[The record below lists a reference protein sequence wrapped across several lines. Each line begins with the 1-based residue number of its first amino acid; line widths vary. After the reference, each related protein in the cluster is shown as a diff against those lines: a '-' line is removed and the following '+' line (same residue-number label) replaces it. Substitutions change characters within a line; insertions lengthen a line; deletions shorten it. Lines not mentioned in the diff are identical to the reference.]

1 MKIIQINAV
10 YPIGS
15 TGKIVHDIHTHLL
28 ENGYESVVCFGRG
41 KALNEQYVYK
51 IAPELIMKLQS
62 LWSKITGYAYAGCY
76 ISTKNLINIIKR
88 ERPDIVHLHCINSYT
103 VNIYKLL
110 NFLKV
115 NNIPTVLTL
124 HAEFMHTA
132 GCGHAL
138 ECEKWKIGC
147 GRCPQAGN
155 GRPSSKIFDRSA
167 QEWRLMAEAFDGF
180 NNLIIVPVSGW
191 LLDRAKQSPFL
202 KEKEFVVVTNGLDT
216 VNTFRPTDYSVIK
229 KTHKIKNEKVI
240 LHVTPNFLS
249 PIKGGNYVL
258 QIADRMLS
266 DNVKV
271 IIVGYNSDI
280 SKLPKNVIPVKY
292 TENQA
297 ELAVYYSM
305 ADLTLLTSKKETFS
319 MICAESLACGTP
331 VVGFEAGAP
340 ETISL
345 GDYSAFTRQGDIDA
359 LEILVK
365 KWLNKK
371 REYGYGDAISTTA
384 SKVYS
389 KTSMC
394 EKYIKLYQRC
404 LK

>member
-15 TGKIVHDIHTHLL
+15 TGKIVHDIHTQLL

-41 KALNEQYVYK
+41 NTLNEQYVYK
-51 IAPELIMKLQS
+51 IAPELIMKMQS

-76 ISTKNLINIIKR
+76 ISTKNLINIIKK
-88 ERPDIVHLHCINSYT
+88 EKPDIVHLHCINSYT

-138 ECEKWKIGC
+138 ECEKWKTGC
-147 GRCPQAGN
+147 GKCPQAGN

-167 QEWRLMAEAFDGF
+167 DEWRLMSKAFDGY

-229 KTHKIKNEKVI
+229 KTHKLKNEKVI
-240 LHVTPNFLS
+240 LHVTSNFLS

-258 QIADRMLS
+258 QIANRLLN

-271 IIVGYNSDI
+271 IIVGYNSHI
-280 SKLPKNVIPVKY
+280 SKLPKNVIPVKH

-297 ELAVYYSM
+297 ELAIYYSM

-345 GDYSAFTRQGDIDA
+345 GEYSEFTRQGDIDA
-359 LEILVK
+359 LETLVR

-371 REYGYGDAISTTA
+371 RKYGDAISLVA

-389 KTSMC
+389 KTLMC

>member
-28 ENGYESVVCFGRG
+28 ENGYESVVCYGRG
-41 KALNEQYVYK
+41 KVLDEQYVYK
-51 IAPELIMKLQS
+51 IAPELIMKMQS

-76 ISTKNLINIIKR
+76 ISTKNLINIIKS

-110 NFLKV
+110 DFLKV

-132 GCGHAL
+132 GCGYAL

-147 GRCPQAGN
+147 GRCPQVGN

-167 QEWRLMAEAFDGF
+167 EEWRLMAKAFDGF

-216 VNTFRPTDYSVIK
+216 LNTFRPTDYSVIRK
-229 KTHKIKNEKVI
+229 KHKIKNEKVI
-240 LHVTPNFLS
+240 LHVTSDFLS
-249 PIKGGNYVL
+249 PRKGGNYVL
-258 QIADRMLS
+258 EIADRLL
-266 DNVKV
+266 DDTVKV
-271 IIVGYNSDI
+271 IIVGYNGDE
-280 SKLPKNVIPVKY
+280 SKLPKNVIPVKQ

-345 GDYSAFTRQGDIDA
+345 EDYSAFTRQGDIDA

-371 REYGYGDAISTTA
+371 REYGDAISTVA

-389 KTSMC
+389 KTLMC
-394 EKYIKLYQRC
+394 EKYVKLYQRC
-404 LK
+404 FK